1 MSRPNLFLVAVLALA
16 MSFNA
21 CAQNGTTPFKVG
33 SFEDDGRAFVGI
45 VLDGSTVVDIAT
57 ANDQLPAPDSAVASP
72 ADMKDLISRYDAEL
86 RGRIIQIINNV
97 NALPANNRPAYVH
110 DVGDLAI
117 MPPVMYPRTMMNTA
131 LNYTEHAL
139 EMENV
144 RDDGVDGSAEPGIA
158 TAGTTRPGGVWEPE
172 AGDRRW
178 NPYMFLKSPS
188 AIIAHGEE
196 VRLPSNRVQI
206 DWECELGLVI
216 AKTASKVAPSEAADF
231 IFGYTLELDVS
242 DRDGRGD
249 TRYGSDWLVGKS
261 RDTFAPMG
269 PFITPKEFVSDPT
282 NIGITFVLNGDVMQE
297 SNTNLMIHNVFEQ
310 VVYASNILTL
320 LPGDVIAT
328 GTPSGVGSARTPPI
342 FLTAGDRTS
351 CTYDGIGTLENS
363 VVAPR

>member
-1 MSRPNLFLVAVLALA
+1 MSRSVLILFAVLTLTL
-16 MSFNA
+16 SSN
-21 CAQNGTTPFKVG
+21 CQAQTGVTPFKLG
-33 SFEDDGRAFVGI
+33 SFENSGAEFVGI
-45 VLDGSTVVDIAT
+45 VLNENTVIDIAA
-57 ANDQLPAPDSAVASP
+57 ANAQLPTQGAVTSP
-72 ADMKDLISRYDAEL
+72 ADMKDLIGRYDNGL
-86 RGRIIQIINNV
+86 RDRVIEIVNSV
-97 NALPANNRPAYVH
+97 NAMPVNNRPAYVH
-110 DVGDLAI
+110 ELPSLKI
-117 MPPVMYPRTMMNTA
+117 MPPVMYPRTMVNTA

-139 EMENV
+139 EMEDI

-158 TAGTTRPGGVWEPE
+158 TAGTSRPGGIWEPE

-196 VRLPSNRVQI
+196 VRLPSNRSLI
-206 DWECELGLVI
+206 DWECELGVVI
-216 AKTASKVAPSEAADF
+216 AKTATNVSPSQAAAY

-249 TRYGSDWLVGKS
+249 ARYGSDWLIGKS

-282 NIGITFVLNGDVMQE
+282 NLDITFVLNGEVMQE
-297 SNTNLMIHNVFEQ
+297 STTNLMIHNVFEQ

-342 FLTAGDRTS
+342 YLEAGDTTS
-351 CTYDGIGTLENS
+351 CTYAGIGTLENS
-363 VVAPR
+363 VVGAR